1 MNTNTW
7 LHHFAQ
13 NAHRSDALQLPDA
26 PCTLPDSI
34 RVPLARSIAIFQLGE
49 SGGGTRIRR
58 YVQGM
63 APAEH
68 FRGYQRAVDLFIA
81 EEQGHAALLAKVVA
95 HLRGTLLQKQWSNSI
110 FRWMRNLVNVEFNIQ
125 VLLTAEL
132 IAEVY
137 YGTLLLRTPDETV
150 RTMAKKIVRDE
161 VKHLSF
167 QRAFLSERLAEFSPR
182 LRQAWTWQFRII
194 HWLTTQVVAWD
205 HADCLRALGVAPAHW
220 RQRCKAALTD
230 FERRLWRQTERV
242 QREGFL
248 MPEEEKSSSFIPA

>member
-1 MNTNTW
+1 MNTTTW
-7 LHHFAQ
+7 INHFAE
-13 NAHRSDALQLPDA
+13 NAKRSDELELPTDPCALPEE
-26 PCTLPDSI
+26 I
-34 RVPLARSIAIFQLGE
+34 RRPLARSIAIFQLGE

-81 EEQGHAALLAKVVA
+81 EEQGHAALLAKVVE
-95 HLRGTLLQKQWSNSI
+95 HLRGTLLRKQWSNSV

-150 RTMAKKIVRDE
+150 RTMARKVVRDE
-161 VKHLSF
+161 VKHLAF

-182 LRQAWTWQFRII
+182 LRRAWALQFKAI
-194 HWLTTQVVAWD
+194 HWLTTLVVAWD
-205 HADCLRALGVAPAHW
+205 HGDCLRALGVTQRAW
-220 RQRCKAALTD
+220 RLRCADALAD
-230 FERRLWRQTERV
+230 FERRLWRQTEKV
-242 QREGFL
+242 TAEGFL
-248 MPEEEKSSSFIPA
+248 PSEEKNASPLITA